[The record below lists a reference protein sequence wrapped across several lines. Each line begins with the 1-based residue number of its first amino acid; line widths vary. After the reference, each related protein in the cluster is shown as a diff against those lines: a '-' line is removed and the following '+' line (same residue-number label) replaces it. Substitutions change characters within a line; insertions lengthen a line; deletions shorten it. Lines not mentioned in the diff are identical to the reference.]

1 MIDRINPFRH
11 LRFCGSLKQIVPAIL
26 SIELE
31 RVGALI
37 IHSVRYSGINDA
49 ENQRRLACR
58 SKVELGSSTSGCVDI
73 DMVQGKSVRDRAH
86 QLLEKGRRS
95 TFLHPML
102 PLRRCVLPARV
113 HRFG

>member
-11 LRFCGSLKQIVPAIL
+11 LRFCGCLKQIVPTIL

-37 IHSVRYSGINDA
+37 IHRVRDSCVNNA

-58 SKVELGSSTSGCVDI
+58 SKVELGGSTSGCVDI
-73 DMVQGKSVRDRAH
+73 DMVQGKSARYRAH

-95 TFLHPML
+95 AFLHPML
-102 PLRRCVLPARV
+102 RRCVLSASV
-113 HRFG
+113 HRLG